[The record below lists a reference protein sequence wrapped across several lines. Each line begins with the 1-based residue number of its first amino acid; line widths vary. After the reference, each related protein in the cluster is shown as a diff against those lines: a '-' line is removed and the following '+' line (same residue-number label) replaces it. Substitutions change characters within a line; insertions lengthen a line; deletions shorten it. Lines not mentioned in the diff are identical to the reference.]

1 MLVARSLSVA
11 AGERGLLCFTELG
24 RRRCQK
30 KRLAGRPPR
39 TETAASV
46 RCAGHGP
53 PRRGDTRLKP
63 ASERAGGR
71 CQAPSD
77 VDPQPDG
84 QQVGQQQRRQ
94 EDLEELRR
102 EDAALL
108 HDARVAHAERGRAL
122 WVLEEQEFLGR
133 GDVLWPTGPIPN
145 PV

>member
-77 VDPQPDG
+77 VDPD
-84 QQVGQQQRRQ
+84 
-94 EDLEELRR
+94 R
-102 EDAALL
+102 ERKRSLQGGMSPGG
-108 HDARVAHAERGRAL
+108 AHCR
-122 WVLEEQEFLGR
+122 
-133 GDVLWPTGPIPN
+133 DSS
-145 PV
+145 